1 MQRPEGKEKLVDIK
15 EMGFSLG
22 SEMRPEREVG
32 PDHVGA
38 DRPRGICDSIPS
50 IGKPLKGFMQ
60 WSDVGCMSLEDCSCC
75 GVKYGIEKQ

>member
-38 DRPRGICDSIPS
+38 DRPHEGSGI
-50 IGKPLKGFMQ
+50 LFQ
-60 WSDVGCMSLEDCSCC
+60 VLESH
-75 GVKYGIEKQ
+75 